1 MGYADCVIHTP
12 DALAEIECAA
22 QNRGLDSGDGVCI
35 MGIAH
40 LGECSKEVLDER
52 RNGSVREV
60 QRGSVLR

>member
-1 MGYADCVIHTP
+1 MGYAYRVIHNP
-12 DALAEIECAA
+12 RPMAEIECAA
-22 QNRGLDSGDGVCI
+22 QNRGLDFRDGLAT

-60 QRGSVLR
+60 QRSSVL

>member
-1 MGYADCVIHTP
+1 MGYADCAIHNP
-12 DALAEIECAA
+12 DPMAGIECAA
-22 QNRGLDSGDGVCI
+22 QNRGLDFLGVAAT

-60 QRGSVLR
+60 QRSSVL

>member
-1 MGYADCVIHTP
+1 MGYADCVIHNP

-22 QNRGLDSGDGVCI
+22 QNRGLDFRCGI
-35 MGIAH
+35 ATMGIAH
-40 LGECSKEVLDER
+40 LGECSKEVLDEW